1 MTRINLKYNSSGFG
15 YNNQT
20 NFECWT
26 FNTYC
31 SSLYNSLNDISLLK
45 KLVKLDITGINADNL
60 IVHCFSTEDTFHQEI
75 IQDSSNLTCFYC
87 GVFNNDDCI
96 YNGNCLHIIDI
107 LINLKFFDEAAE
119 LIKKYNWIP
128 TILPRYD
135 IDKLKFCLDHK
146 ANPNQWHNL
155 NWSTILQEFINKKD
169 YESSMLLINYK
180 ANPFIEGYGDGHV
193 NKSAYEKANLLV
205 KEDINWINFIKLCD
219 NYKKLFINI

>member
-1 MTRINLKYNSSGFG
+1 MHDSKI
-15 YNNQT
+15 

-26 FNTYC
+26 FNAYC
-31 SSLYNSLNDISLLK
+31 YSLYNALNDHSLLK
-45 KLVKLDITGINADNL
+45 KLLKLDISGINSEDL
-60 IVHCFSTEDTFHQEI
+60 IVHCFSIGDTYHQEI

-87 GVFNNDDCI
+87 GVFNKDDCI

-119 LIKKYNWIP
+119 LIKKYNWILN
-128 TILPRYD
+128 ISPRYD
-135 IDKLKFCLDHK
+135 IDQLKFCLDHK

-169 YESSMLLINYK
+169 YESSMLLINCK
-180 ANPFIEGYGDGHV
+180 ANPFIEGHGDGHV

-219 NYKKLFINI
+219 NYKKLFIKI